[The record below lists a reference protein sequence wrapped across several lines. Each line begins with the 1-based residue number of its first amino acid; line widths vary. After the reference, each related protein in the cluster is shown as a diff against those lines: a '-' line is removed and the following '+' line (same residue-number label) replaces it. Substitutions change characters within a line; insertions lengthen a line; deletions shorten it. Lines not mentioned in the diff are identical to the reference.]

1 MVCAGFSPQ
10 RTLGHS
16 PAEIDR
22 HIAAF
27 AAQYA
32 SGSPVAQLD
41 GIYVFVQLRHPL
53 RDMVRLC
60 DSNDSTVRDEPHGIF
75 HRTGRTNS
83 RWRRNSEY
91 FYQRSDGGAGSMG
104 RVGGTRTLET
114 GIPADPNIGT
124 GRRGRNS
131 DTLAPDGIGY
141 PVGEPFVFVLLG
153 NARGVR
159 TASGT
164 PVGGAICDGAICG
177 DEIFGSQWISLHLS
191 PLSREQPEPAG
202 HAGIFGIIT
211 GGTGAGEQPSAG
223 RLAGATGHPPR
234 GQAPGRYPEHIGI
247 DLGRGDPGHA
257 GHHYIRS
264 LAVLSVRR
272 HSHGRVVNAAS
283 TPKHPQPHCRR
294 SGQYAA
300 PSI

>member
-10 RTLGHS
+10 RTVGNS

-32 SGSPVAQLD
+32 SGSPAAQLD

-53 RDMVRLC
+53 RDMVGLC
-60 DSNDSTVRDEPHGIF
+60 GGNDSAIWDEPRGLF
-75 HRTGRTNS
+75 HRAGRANS

-91 FYQRSDGGAGSMG
+91 FYQRSDGRTGGMG
-104 RVGGTRTLET
+104 RVGSPRTLEAR
-114 GIPADPNIGT
+114 IPAGAGIGT
-124 GRRGRNS
+124 GGRGRNS
-131 DTLAPDGIGY
+131 NTIAPDGIGY
-141 PVGEPFVFVLLG
+141 PDREPFVFVLLG
-153 NARGVR
+153 NARRLR

-164 PVGGAICDGAICG
+164 SVGGAICDGTICG
-177 DEIFGSQWISLHLS
+177 DEVFGSQWIPLYLS

-211 GGTGAGEQPSAG
+211 GGAGPGEQPSAG
-223 RLAGATGHPPR
+223 RLASATGHPPR
-234 GQAPGRYPEHIGI
+234 GQAPGRHPEHIGI

-257 GHHYIRS
+257 DHHYIRS
-264 LAVLSVRR
+264 LVVLSVRR
-272 HSHGRVVNAAS
+272 DSHGRMVDAAGA
-283 TPKHPQPHCRR
+283 PKHAQPHCRR
-294 SGQYAA
+294 GGQYAA